1 MYMDLG
7 HLLFGFSGRIN
18 RAKYW
23 LWVLLYLIAAI
34 IVGIVVYV
42 ISSPMVGNL
51 PIAGNLVQLA
61 FSIAAFV
68 SSLAVV
74 TKRLHDRAK
83 SAWWLIVYVLIPSIL
98 LGVGGGIAMYSM
110 LSGAMTTGGGDPSGM
125 QLTGGLLVLAS
136 FVFLIWAFVDLACLR
151 GTIGPNQ
158 YGPDP
163 LEGKF

>member
-1 MYMDLG
+1 MDWG

-23 LWVLLYLIAAI
+23 LWILLYLIAAI
-34 IVGIVVYV
+34 IVGIVAV
-42 ISSPMVGNL
+42 ITSPTIGNL
-51 PIAGNLVQLA
+51 PIVGNLVQLA

-83 SAWWLIVYVLIPSIL
+83 SAWWLLVYVLIPSIL
-98 LGVGGGIAMYSM
+98 LGVGAGMALYGYGTMV
-110 LSGAMTTGGGDPSGM
+110 GGGGDLGGM
-125 QLTGGLLVLAS
+125 GTIGGLLVLAA

-163 LEGKF
+163 LEGKV

>member
-1 MYMDLG
+1 MDLG

-34 IVGIVVYV
+34 IVGVVVFV

-83 SAWWLIVYVLIPSIL
+83 SAAWLIVYVLIPSIL
-98 LGVGGGIAMYSM
+98 LGVGAGMALYGY
-110 LSGAMTTGGGDPSGM
+110 GAMVGGGGGGDLGGVG
-125 QLTGGLLVLAS
+125 TIGGLLVLAS